1 MAVSLD
7 DVGNAEAVLLR
18 LIRER
23 KTIGDA
29 AAALEVYRE
38 VLSETPHAQL
48 ILQEM
53 KEQIEQL
60 QLDMAEEVERRQD
73 MIDETQ
79 RQVAAVRDAGMA
91 VVQCEI
97 DEMRKTADYL
107 KVEVQLLQNSKADMI
122 RQQQIESDQ
131 YNRDIGEVKQQLVVL
146 RQEYDT
152 IKEAFRKSAVL
163 MAV

>member
-1 MAVSLD
+1 MNLD

-48 ILQEM
+48 VLQEI

-79 RQVAAVRDAGMA
+79 RQVATARDQGMA

-97 DEMRKTADYL
+97 DALRKTADYL
-107 KVEVQLLQNSKADMI
+107 KVEVQLIQNNKDDMI
-122 RQQQIESDQ
+122 KQQQVESDQ
-131 YNRDIGEVKQQLVVL
+131 YNRDIGEVKQQLIVL

-163 MAV
+163 MAVSN